1 MKIINFFLLIFLIL
15 GCKENYNQKKIEVSS
30 SITKWNVKDEPPSIK
45 LCDEI
50 GSELERDICF
60 KEKLTRLIYDSFDL
74 SEILVENKLNDTLI
88 ISILI
93 NQRGKISLLKSFIPN
108 KIKNQIP
115 KIDIIIQKAINNLP
129 KILPATKTNIGV
141 QVSSSFELPIILKT
155 K

>member
-108 KIKNQIP
+108 QIKNQIP
-115 KIDIIIQKAINNLP
+115 KIDTIILKAINNLP

-141 QVSSSFELPIILKT
+141 RTIKNNELPNPN
-155 K
+155 

>member
-1 MKIINFFLLIFLIL
+1 MKIIKFFLLIFLIL

-30 SITKWNVKDEPPSIK
+30 SIIKWNVKDEPPSIK

-60 KEKLTRLIYDSFDL
+60 KEKLARLIYDSFDL

-115 KIDIIIQKAINNLP
+115 KIDTIILKAINNLP

>member
-1 MKIINFFLLIFLIL
+1 MKIINFFLLIFLIF
-15 GCKENYNQKKIEVSS
+15 GCKENYNQKKIEISS

-60 KEKLTRLIYDSFDL
+60 KEKLTRLIYDSIDF
-74 SEILVENKLNDTLI
+74 SEIEVENKLNDTLI

-93 NQRGKISLLKSFIPN
+93 NQTGKISLLKSFIPN
-108 KIKNQIP
+108 KIKNQIQ
-115 KIDIIIQKAINNLP
+115 KIDTIILKAINNLP

>member
-115 KIDIIIQKAINNLP
+115 KIDTIILKAINNLP

>member
-1 MKIINFFLLIFLIL
+1 MKIINFFLLIFLIF
-15 GCKENYNQKKIEVSS
+15 GCKENYNLKKIEISP

-60 KEKLTRLIYDSFDL
+60 KKKLTRLIYDSIDF
-74 SEILVENKLNDTLI
+74 SEILVEKKLNDTLI

-108 KIKNQIP
+108 KIENQIP
-115 KIDIIIQKAINNLP
+115 KIDTIILKAINNLP

-141 QVSSSFELPIILKT
+141 QVSASFELPIILKT

>member
-15 GCKENYNQKKIEVSS
+15 GCKENYNQKKIEISS
-30 SITKWNVKDEPPSIK
+30 SIIKWNVNDELPSIK

-50 GSELERDICF
+50 VSELERDICF
-60 KEKLTRLIYDSFDL
+60 KEKLIRLIYDNIDF
-74 SEILVENKLNDTLI
+74 SEIVVENNLNDTLI

-93 NQRGKISLLKSFIPN
+93 NQRGKISLLKSFVPK
-108 KIKNQIP
+108 KIKNHIP
-115 KIDIIIQKAINNLP
+115 IIDTIILKAINDLP
-129 KILPATKTNIGV
+129 NILPATKTNIGV

>member
-15 GCKENYNQKKIEVSS
+15 GCKENYDQKKIEVSS

-60 KEKLTRLIYDSFDL
+60 KEKLTRLIYDTFDL

-115 KIDIIIQKAINNLP
+115 KIDTIILKAINNLP

>member
-15 GCKENYNQKKIEVSS
+15 GCKENYNQKKIEISS

-115 KIDIIIQKAINNLP
+115 KIDTIILKAINNLP

>member
-88 ISILI
+88 ISIII

-115 KIDIIIQKAINNLP
+115 KIDTIILKAINNLP